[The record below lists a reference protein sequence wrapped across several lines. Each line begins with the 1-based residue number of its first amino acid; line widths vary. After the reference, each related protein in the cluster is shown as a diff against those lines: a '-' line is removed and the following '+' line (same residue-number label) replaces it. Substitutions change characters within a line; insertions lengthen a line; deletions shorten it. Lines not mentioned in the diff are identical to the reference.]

1 MYPNKF
7 DYYRP
12 ESLPEALEVMARYG
26 HDARPLAGGQSLIPL
41 LKLRLANPAVIV
53 DLNALPGLS
62 YVRQQD
68 DRLTIGALTCHSD
81 LEDSV
86 IIRQSHAA
94 IGDAV
99 AHIGDAQVRNLGTA
113 GGALAHGDPSGDWGA
128 AFLALGG
135 ELRCVGP
142 RGDRL
147 IPGAEFFTDMYET
160 ARQPDELVTEI
171 RIRSPRSRSGS
182 AYLKLE
188 RRSGDFAVVGIA
200 VSLALDDNGA
210 CIDAGIGLSGVG
222 PTSARGI
229 TAEGILRGSL
239 LDEPVIAEAAE
250 SLEADIDPYT
260 DARAP
265 AEYKRA
271 MAKVF
276 FRRALEVARQRA
288 VGQSSNGS

>member
-12 ESLPEALEVMARYG
+12 TSLPEAVKLMARYG
-26 HDARPLAGGQSLIPL
+26 NDVRPLAGGQSLIPL
-41 LKLRLANPAVIV
+41 LKLRLVNPAVIV

-68 DRLTIGALTCHSD
+68 DRLAIGALTCHSD
-81 LEDSV
+81 VEDSEIV
-86 IIRQSHAA
+86 RRRYAA

-99 AHIGDAQVRNLGTA
+99 THIGDAQVRNLGTV
-113 GGALAHGDPSGDWGA
+113 GGSLAHGDPSGDWGA
-128 AFLALGG
+128 VFLALGG

-142 RGDRL
+142 SGARL
-147 IPGAEFFTDMYET
+147 IPASEFFTDMYET
-160 ARQPDELVTEI
+160 ARQANEIVTEV
-171 RIRSPRSRSGS
+171 RIGSPRSGG

-188 RRSGDFAVVGIA
+188 RRSGDFAVVGVA
-200 VSLALDDNGA
+200 VSLALDENDV
-210 CIDAGIGLSGVG
+210 CVDAGIGLSGVG
-222 PTSARGI
+222 PTCVKGI
-229 TAEGILRGSL
+229 GAERILRGSRL
-239 LDEPVIAEAAE
+239 NEPAIAEAAN
-250 SLEADIDPYT
+250 SLDAHIDPYT

-288 VGQSSNGS
+288 TAQTV